1 MDSEMIFQ
9 KAASQQGWNKYS
21 QTSVLLEFI
30 EQECKTNELFGN
42 RFQEYIEDR
51 VTEDRVTGDRVTE
64 ERGEEDAFEEIK

>member
-51 VTEDRVTGDRVTE
+51 VTEDRVTE

>member
-51 VTEDRVTGDRVTE
+51 VTE
-64 ERGEEDAFEEIK
+64 ERGEEDAFEEIQ